1 MTVRKFAAAVAMM
14 CLSATTYA
22 LETLDEIYWPETGR
36 FPAYPAERDDRPVR
50 FFVQG
55 GIDRDSN
62 VFRLSDT
69 TNPVTVLGT
78 TRKSDTIYRAGAGL
92 RADVLSGRQH
102 FLVDVL
108 AEYND
113 YNEFSLLDHT
123 SYHGSATW
131 RWVVGNQWSGDA
143 GFRRRRFLSDLG
155 DLQTRVKD
163 MITEDR
169 FYVSAG
175 YLVTP
180 RWRVRGAMDWFR
192 YDHDDPT
199 RIALDQRVWAG
210 TAGLDYVTPAG
221 NSVGGQVRYSEGE
234 FPNRQA
240 VGAVLI
246 LNDYEE
252 TETSLVVR
260 WIATG
265 KSTLTARAGYTQRE
279 HSQVPQRDFDGFTGR
294 LNYDWFV
301 APKTLLNFALW
312 REIRSIEH
320 ADAAYTLTTGWGFG
334 PAWAPTDKIVLQAR
348 YFDEDREYKGNPGLA
363 VAGTPQRDDNVK
375 GVSLTA
381 GWTPRRHLQ
390 FSVGVERGDRSSNIV
405 GGDYDYTLVSANARF
420 RF

>member
-1 MTVRKFAAAVAMM
+1 MKVKRFAAAVVMM
-14 CLSATTYA
+14 CLSATTSA

-55 GIDRDSN
+55 GIDHDSN

-69 TNPVTVLGT
+69 TNPVAVLGT
-78 TRKSDTIYRAGAGL
+78 TAKSDTIYRAGAGL
-92 RADVLSGRQH
+92 RADVLSGRQR

-113 YNEFSLLDHT
+113 YDRFSLLDHT
-123 SYHGSATW
+123 SYRASATW
-131 RWVVGNQWSGDA
+131 RWVVGNQWSGDL
-143 GFRRRRFLSDLG
+143 GYRRRRFLSEFG
-155 DLQTRVKD
+155 DLQARIKD

-169 FYVSAG
+169 FYVSGG

-180 RWRVRGAMDWFR
+180 RWRVRGAMDWYR
-192 YDHDDPT
+192 YDHDNPT
-199 RIALDQRVWAG
+199 RIASDSRVWAG

-221 NSVGGQVRYSEGE
+221 NSVGGQIRYSEGE
-234 FPNRQA
+234 YPNRQA
-240 VGAVLI
+240 VGAALI
-246 LNDYEE
+246 LNDFEE
-252 TETSLVVR
+252 TETSVVVR
-260 WIATG
+260 WMATG

-301 APKTLLNFALW
+301 APKTLLNFAIW
-312 REIRSIEH
+312 REIRSIES
-320 ADAAYTLTTGWGFG
+320 ADASYALTTGWGIG
-334 PAWAPTDKIVLQAR
+334 PTWAPTEKIVLQAR
-348 YFDEDREYKGNPGLA
+348 YYDEDRDYEGNPGLA
-363 VAGTPQRDDNVK
+363 VAGTPQRDDNIK

-381 GWTPRRHLQ
+381 GWTPRRNLQ
-390 FSVGVERGDRSSNIV
+390 FSIGVERGDRSSNLF
-405 GGDYDYTLVSANARF
+405 GGYDYTLYSANARL